1 MEGEFHEA
9 PLSDFEEAGK
19 IAAKVREES
28 KALIMVGESILDIA
42 ETIERMIREEG
53 VAPAFPANVSLNEI
67 AAHYTPEKGDYAL
80 LKETDLVK
88 VDFGVSLN
96 GAIADTAYTIDL
108 GEKNSKLVEA
118 AEKALE
124 NAIAGIKPGVRVGG
138 IGGIV
143 EETIKGYGFRPIA
156 NLTGHMIKTGLLHAG
171 IDIPN
176 VKTEDPY
183 EFQVGDIFAVEP
195 FATDGKGFVSD
206 TEQVEI
212 FSLYLPGGLRMRQS
226 RQILTHILDNY
237 GMLPFAERWLMDK
250 FPSKLLVNNALK
262 EMLRVQVLKAYPVLK
277 EAGGGLVSQAE
288 HTIVVEDDGARILTQ

>member
-1 MEGEFHEA
+1 MDEFVEA
-9 PLSDFEEAGK
+9 PLSEFEQAGK

-28 KALIMVGESILDIA
+28 KSLVMVDASLLDVA
-42 ETIERMIREEG
+42 ETIEGMIIEEG
-53 VAPAFPANVSLNEI
+53 AFPAFPANVSINEI
-67 AAHYTPEKGDYAL
+67 AAHYTPEKGDQAL
-80 LKETDLVK
+80 FRETDVVK
-88 VDFGVSLN
+88 IDFGVSVN
-96 GAIADTAYTIDL
+96 GALADTAYTIDL
-108 GEKNSKLVEA
+108 SDKNGKLVEA
-118 AEKALE
+118 VEKALE
-124 NAIAGIKPGVRVGG
+124 NAIAGIKPGVKVGE

-143 EETIKGYGFRPIA
+143 EETIKGYGYRPIA

-195 FATDGKGFVSD
+195 FATNGKGFVSD

-237 GMLPFAERWLMDK
+237 GMLPFAERWLMEK
-250 FPSKLLVNNALK
+250 FPSKLLVSNALK
-262 EMLRVQVLKAYPVLK
+262 EMLRTQVLKAYPVLK

-288 HTIVVEDDGARILTQ
+288 HTVVVEENGARILTK